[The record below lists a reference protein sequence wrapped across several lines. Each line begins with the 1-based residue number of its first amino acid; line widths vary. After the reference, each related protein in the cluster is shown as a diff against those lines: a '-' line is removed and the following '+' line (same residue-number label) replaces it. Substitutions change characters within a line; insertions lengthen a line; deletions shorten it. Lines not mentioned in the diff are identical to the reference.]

1 MYKYYNDV
9 VELTNGVNG
18 GEAVFMRFTKDICGV
33 VEDGYVLT
41 EIELNSYS
49 SVAKICFGGLTPEV
63 LREAADKLEK
73 LLNK

>member
-1 MYKYYNDV
+1 MHKYYNDV
-9 VELTNGVNG
+9 VELTSGVNG
-18 GEAVFMRFTKDICGV
+18 GEAVLMRFTKDICCV

-41 EIELNSYS
+41 EIELNSYG

>member
-1 MYKYYNDV
+1 MRKDYNNI
-9 VELTNGVNG
+9 VELTGAING

-41 EIELNSYS
+41 EVELNSYG

-73 LLNK
+73 LLSK

>member
-1 MYKYYNDV
+1 MRKEYDNM

-18 GEAVFMRFTKDICGV
+18 GEAVLMTFTKDICGV

-41 EIELNSYS
+41 EIELNSYD

-63 LREAADKLEK
+63 LHEAADKLEK